1 MYDEIRAKTKEETD
15 RKCPSCGGTM
25 DFDPKTGTLAC
36 PYCGHTQEIPVDEE
50 EPKIVEE
57 KDFLSEQNKENCDWG
72 VEKKTVVCKSCA
84 AVSVYDALQISDVCP
99 YCGSNQVTEEKGAD
113 SLAPD
118 GVCPFAI
125 TDKEAGNNFHNWL
138 KKKLFCPKAAKD
150 GAKPDSFKGVY
161 LPFWTFDTDTAVK
174 YSAQYGRDRQE
185 KDSKGNIRTVT
196 DWFPTSGT
204 YQKSFDDY
212 PIPGTERYDRRSLDM
227 IQPFDTANSKLYKP
241 EYVAGFISERY
252 SVGLKNGWEI
262 AKKEIFGIL
271 NNEVT
276 ADIRT
281 RNAANHVRN
290 LTMSV
295 KHSGIKY
302 KYLLL
307 PIWLSSFKYKQK
319 IYQFMVNGQT
329 GRVGGR
335 TPVSAIRVAIALII
349 AAAIIYAV
357 LKMSGTI

>member
-1 MYDEIRAKTKEETD
+1 LPVLRTCSGNTCRR
-15 RKCPSCGGTM
+15 RKQGR
-25 DFDPKTGTLAC
+25 
-36 PYCGHTQEIPVDEE
+36 
-50 EPKIVEE
+50 E

-99 YCGSNQVTEEKGAD
+99 YCGANQGTEEKGAD

-185 KDSKGNIRTVT
+185 KDLKGNIRTVT

-212 PIPGTERYDRRSLDM
+212 PVPGTERYDRRSLDM

>member
-1 MYDEIRAKTKEETD
+1 M
-15 RKCPSCGGTM
+15 
-25 DFDPKTGTLAC
+25 
-36 PYCGHTQEIPVDEE
+36 
-50 EPKIVEE
+50 
-57 KDFLSEQNKENCDWG
+57 N
-72 VEKKTVVCKSCA
+72 
-84 AVSVYDALQISDVCP
+84 
-99 YCGSNQVTEEKGAD
+99 
-113 SLAPD
+113 SL
-118 GVCPFAI
+118 
-125 TDKEAGNNFHNWL
+125 
-138 KKKLFCPKAAKD
+138 
-150 GAKPDSFKGVY
+150 Y
-161 LPFWTFDTDTAVK
+161 LPFWTFDTDTEVK

-212 PIPGTERYDRRSLDM
+212 PVPGTERYDRRSLDM

-319 IYQFMVNGQT
+319 IFQFMVNGQT
-329 GRVGGR
+329 GKVGGHA
-335 TPVSAIRVAIALII
+335 PVSPIRVAIALII